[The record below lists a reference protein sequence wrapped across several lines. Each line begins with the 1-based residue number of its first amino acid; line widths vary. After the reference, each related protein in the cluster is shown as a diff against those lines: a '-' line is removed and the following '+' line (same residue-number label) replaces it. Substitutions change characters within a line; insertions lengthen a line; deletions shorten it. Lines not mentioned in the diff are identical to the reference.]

1 MRAAQTPTTQQRPR
15 RPPLQELRLQSGAE
29 RTTLTPLLRRL
40 RLKDHDCAT
49 PVSCTRAPPSSITSV
64 PCTAG
69 RPRSAILLPP
79 SSTTLV
85 PCTPGPP
92 GTPTLGSSTL
102 EPLGTPTLKPG
113 APETPSNPTLAP
125 SALEPPSRTS
135 PEPPGSPTPGPS
147 TPEPPSSTVPAPL
160 CSPVPAPST
169 PDASGSTVTA
179 PQCSPVPEPST
190 PEPPSSTV
198 PAPLCSPMLGSCTLE
213 PPSSIVP
220 ATLCSPV
227 PGLSTPEP
235 SRSAVPAPMCSPM
248 PGSCTSEPPSSTM
261 PAPLCSSIPGP
272 STPEPPSS
280 TMPAPL
286 CSSVPGPS
294 TPEPPSSTMPA
305 PLCSSVPGPSTP
317 ESPSSTMPAPLCS
330 PVPGPSTPEPP
341 SSTVPAPLCSPV
353 PGLSTPEHPG
363 STSPAPCTP
372 GPPDI
377 ISSVPCTPN
386 SPGSTPLAPCNPRS
400 PGSASLASCT
410 PGPPATSST
419 PQEAPFH
426 GWRAAPADLS
436 CSPVASEPL
445 AGDGGA
451 GSLPCQGTPEGAES
465 PAPPQQGPPGLPPTE
480 AGRSEPAGSEAT
492 ATPIPSPEVAQG
504 AVSWVLP
511 LVWLEKS
518 LNASSL
524 LDSLRHSLPLPVP
537 RQDIGTSVTPVP
549 TAVAGTSVTPVPT
562 AVAGTF
568 MTPPDLRDKSMNT
581 SAGGLPRP
589 KDSAAETDSLLWH
602 CPREQLKSL
611 PRAELEGRL
620 ESTLIIIEALSLQL
634 RDWQESQRPLPGVG
648 PAEQRD
654 ALTQTDITHPK
665 GEEEIYRNLYLELR
679 RKTEALQRQ
688 RGAERDLQR
697 ELELAAAGTTAW
709 SRQCLLFRG
718 LVDAAFQSL
727 QDEQGA
733 LAQEVSAQ
741 CSRAGPPLP
750 LGVGRCWCCWHTR
763 QLLAIPGASRCRLL
777 SQQEQARALVSRCR
791 AMLESVPGK
800 LRSCLEERDAM
811 RQQVDEALRAKEEG
825 DRFLETFRAHASAQ
839 IGARDQSLASQRELS
854 TLLAD
859 AIDQQ
864 ASLAAEAQPF
874 REFVDI
880 TFENLEEERRAL
892 DEEREQA
899 RALVSR
905 CRAVLE
911 SVPGKLRSCL
921 EERDAMRQRADE
933 ALQAK
938 EEVSCQLEETSV
950 ALQDTVAQLEQLTVA
965 NSRLSAD
972 LSNLMTNLAS
982 LEQERDALQQE
993 NEEQWEEMAWLARER
1008 DTLQR
1013 ECNGLCQELREST
1026 ECREFLDQENCMSR
1040 TQLLEVEARLKS
1052 TLATLQERSL
1062 QYEELMDSHQRLR
1075 EEQAALGKELETTK
1089 AELLDLQ
1096 LKRDKISWCSTDI
1109 TESKMRLQEL
1119 ADCLRAALQEE
1130 DDDAPPR
1137 SRAWTPAPRT
1147 PGWQTPRRAWTPAC
1161 RTPACRTPYHARAS
1175 FVGSVLKA
1183 VSGKGELT
1191 LAIWVLGGG
1200 GVPVWGWGSL
1210 PAMLGMCTGAACG
1223 GDPSAIP
1230 VPFPADSPVALLWQP
1245 WVGSLLLRVSGVFSE
1260 LPGVDGCM
1268 SELWSCSLQHAGLG
1282 TAPLHSPLSDVDEAT
1297 GGGSVFTKDKPA
1309 STPKPIEPEDGLL
1322 ESVKELRTVVSDLT
1336 MLSSRIQELEQSE
1349 FKALQTEISDLQ
1361 LRLETVTAESQ
1372 EKMDAQAATIV
1383 KLNKALRGKLE
1394 NEKELQDVVKQQEE
1408 KMLQLIDKSGEVTRL
1423 KGEVSQLK
1431 RSLQRAETEAKVLWE
1446 EMRGQ
1451 EPKVDAVYVQERVLL
1466 RQEVDKLRLLLLEKE
1481 DENLLLSDK
1490 YLEQVRGLE
1499 LRLRHA
1505 QKVLRTHE
1513 EMQEKMKEVLSAV
1526 PDVAAG
1532 CQELHSLLRYL
1543 GLKPAS
1549 GSKEV
1554 AEPL

>member
-733 LAQEVSAQ
+733 LAQE
-741 CSRAGPPLP
+741 
-750 LGVGRCWCCWHTR
+750 
-763 QLLAIPGASRCRLL
+763 
-777 SQQEQARALVSRCR
+777 
-791 AMLESVPGK
+791 
-800 LRSCLEERDAM
+800 
-811 RQQVDEALRAKEEG
+811 
-825 DRFLETFRAHASAQ
+825 
-839 IGARDQSLASQRELS
+839 
-854 TLLAD
+854 
-859 AIDQQ
+859 
-864 ASLAAEAQPF
+864 
-874 REFVDI
+874 
-880 TFENLEEERRAL
+880 
-892 DEEREQA
+892 REQA

-1513 EMQEKMKEVLSAV
+1513 EMQEKMKEVRFVVVPHSHPCCDCSNTKPSSQTLSLMLLLSPGPVGRPRCGSRLPGAPQPAAV
-1526 PDVAAG
+1526 
-1532 CQELHSLLRYL
+1532 L
-1543 GLKPAS
+1543 GPEAS
-1549 GSKEV
+1549 QWQQGSC
-1554 AEPL
+1554 

>member
-1 MRAAQTPTTQQRPR
+1 MRAAQTPAAQQRPR
-15 RPPLQELRLQSGAE
+15 RAPLQELRLQAGAE
-29 RTTLTPLLRRL
+29 RTSLTPLLRRL
-40 RLKDHDCAT
+40 RLKDYDCAT
-49 PVSCTRAPPSSITSV
+49 PVSCTRGPPSGIAPV
-64 PCTAG
+64 PCTPG
-69 RPRSAILLPP
+69 PRRSAILLPP
-79 SSTTLV
+79 SSSTLV

-92 GTPTLGSSTL
+92 SSTIPEPPGTPAVGPSTL
-102 EPLGTPTLKPG
+102 ETPRSSSLKLGAPKLPRSPTLVPG
-113 APETPSNPTLAP
+113 APE
-125 SALEPPSRTS
+125 PPSSTS
-135 PEPPGSPTPGPS
+135 LEPPGSSTPGPC
-147 TPEPPSSTVPAPL
+147 TPEPPSSPIPGPCILETLGSTVPAPL
-160 CSPVPAPST
+160 CSPVL
-169 PDASGSTVTA
+169 G
-179 PQCSPVPEPST
+179 PST
-190 PEPPSSTV
+190 PEPPGSTV
-198 PAPLCSPMLGSCTLE
+198 PAPLCSP
-213 PPSSIVP
+213 
-220 ATLCSPV
+220 
-227 PGLSTPEP
+227 
-235 SRSAVPAPMCSPM
+235 
-248 PGSCTSEPPSSTM
+248 
-261 PAPLCSSIPGP
+261 IPGP
-272 STPEPPSS
+272 CTPEPPSS
-280 TMPAPL
+280 P
-286 CSSVPGPS
+286 V
-294 TPEPPSSTMPA
+294 
-305 PLCSSVPGPSTP
+305 
-317 ESPSSTMPAPLCS
+317 PAPLCS
-330 PVPGPSTPEPP
+330 PVPGPCTQEPPSSTVPGPLCSPIPGPCTPEPP
-341 SSTVPAPLCSPV
+341 SSPVPAPLCSPV
-353 PGLSTPEHPG
+353 PGPCTQEPPSSTVPAPPFSSIPGPCTQEPPSSTVPAPPCSSIPGPCTPEPPG
-363 STSPAPCTP
+363 STVPALLCSPVPGLCTPESPGSTVPAPPCSPIPGLCTQEPPGSTVLAPLCSPVPGLCTPEPCGSTTPVPCTP
-372 GPPDI
+372 GPPGI

-386 SPGSTPLAPCNPRS
+386 SLGSTALAPCTPEP

-410 PGPPATSST
+410 PGSPGTSST

-436 CSPVASEPL
+436 CSPVSPEPL
-445 AGDGGA
+445 AGDGSVGP
-451 GSLPCQGTPEGAES
+451 SPCQDTPEGTES
-465 PAPPQQGPPGLPPTE
+465 PAPPEQGPPRPPPTE
-480 AGRSEPAGSEAT
+480 AGRSEHAGLEAT
-492 ATPIPSPEVAQG
+492 ATPIPSPEAAPG

-511 LVWLEKS
+511 LAWLEKS
-518 LNASSL
+518 LNTSSL
-524 LDSLRHSLPLPVP
+524 LESLRHSLPLPAPRRDAGTSVTPVP
-537 RQDIGTSVTPVP
+537 TAVAGTSVTPVP

-568 MTPPDLRDKSMNT
+568 MTPRDLRERSTNT
-581 SAGGLPRP
+581 SMGGLPCA

-634 RDWQESQRPLPGVG
+634 RDWQESQRPLPSVG

-654 ALTQTDITHPK
+654 VLTQTDITRPE

-697 ELELAAAGTTAW
+697 ELELTTAGTSGW

-733 LAQEVSAQ
+733 LN
-741 CSRAGPPLP
+741 
-750 LGVGRCWCCWHTR
+750 
-763 QLLAIPGASRCRLL
+763 
-777 SQQEQARALVSRCR
+777 QEQ
-791 AMLESVPGK
+791 
-800 LRSCLEERDAM
+800 
-811 RQQVDEALRAKEEG
+811 
-825 DRFLETFRAHASAQ
+825 
-839 IGARDQSLASQRELS
+839 
-854 TLLAD
+854 
-859 AIDQQ
+859 
-864 ASLAAEAQPF
+864 
-874 REFVDI
+874 
-880 TFENLEEERRAL
+880 
-892 DEEREQA
+892 EQA

-933 ALQAK
+933 ALRAREEGDRFLEAFRAHASTRIGARDQSLASQRELGTLLVEAIDQQASLAAETQPFREFIDVTFENLEEERRALDAEREQARALVSRCRAVLESVPGKLRSCLEERDATRQRADEALQAK
-938 EEVSCQLEETSV
+938 EEASGQLEETSV
-950 ALQDTVAQLEQLTVA
+950 ALRDAVAQLEQLTVA

-972 LSNLMTNLAS
+972 VSSLMTNLAN

-993 NEEQWEEMAWLARER
+993 NEKQWEEMAWLARER
-1008 DTLQR
+1008 DSLQR
-1013 ECNGLCQELREST
+1013 ECNGLCQELREAT
-1026 ECREFLDQENCMSR
+1026 ECREFLDQENRMSR

-1052 TLATLQERSL
+1052 SLAALQQHST

-1075 EEQAALGKELETTK
+1075 EEQAALGKELESTK

-1096 LKRDKISWCSTDI
+1096 LKRDKVSWCSADI
-1109 TESKMRLQEL
+1109 AESKMRLQEL

-1130 DDDAPPR
+1130 DDAPSR
-1137 SRAWTPAPRT
+1137 SRSWTPAPRT

-1161 RTPACRTPYHARAS
+1161 RTPACRTPYHAGSS

-1183 VSGKGELT
+1183 VSGKDADE
-1191 LAIWVLGGG
+1191 AAGGG
-1200 GVPVWGWGSL
+1200 G
-1210 PAMLGMCTGAACG
+1210 T
-1223 GDPSAIP
+1223 
-1230 VPFPADSPVALLWQP
+1230 
-1245 WVGSLLLRVSGVFSE
+1245 
-1260 LPGVDGCM
+1260 
-1268 SELWSCSLQHAGLG
+1268 
-1282 TAPLHSPLSDVDEAT
+1282 
-1297 GGGSVFTKDKPA
+1297 FTKDKPA
-1309 STPKPIEPEDGLL
+1309 STPKPTEPEDGLL
-1322 ESVKELRTVVSDLT
+1322 ESVKGLRAVVSDLA

-1361 LRLETVTAESQ
+1361 LRLETVMAESQ
-1372 EKMDAQAATIV
+1372 EKTDAQAATIV

-1394 NEKELQDVVKQQEE
+1394 NEKELQDVVKQQEK

-1451 EPKVDAVYVQERVLL
+1451 EPKVDAAYVQERVLL

-1499 LRLRHA
+1499 LRLHHA
-1505 QKVLRTHE
+1505 QKMLRTHE

-1526 PDVAAG
+1526 PDVAVG

-1549 GSKEV
+1549 GSKEA